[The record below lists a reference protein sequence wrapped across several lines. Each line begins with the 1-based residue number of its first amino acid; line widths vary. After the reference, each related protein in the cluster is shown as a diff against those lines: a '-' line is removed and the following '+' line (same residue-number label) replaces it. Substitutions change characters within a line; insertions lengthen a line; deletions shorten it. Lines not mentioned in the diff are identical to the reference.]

1 MTFIIRNDGPAPQLE
16 AEIIRLRR
24 LVRDLEDIR
33 RGRHPGKAALASCPK
48 IYSST
53 DLDQWELGRAT
64 LRR

>member
-1 MTFIIRNDGPAPQLE
+1 MTFIIDKDGPVPELE
-16 AEIIRLRR
+16 SEIHRLRG
-24 LVRDLEDIR
+24 LVHALEDIR